1 MVDREHPRMPYVV
14 AVEFRSASS
23 FLITYS
29 LNLSRGGLFVETTH
43 DLPLGTTIDV
53 AFRIPSAGDVALAG
67 VVAWRREAGSPDGP
81 PGLGVEFTD
90 ISAQLGQVIDQL
102 VAQFNGIAV
111 LVLATDS
118 KDRASLTRLVKSIAA
133 SATTLQASDAAVA
146 ETLVTDDLDLMV
158 IDVDGDPEGA
168 IATLRLAKG
177 LTSPVPAIALASTKR
192 LRDHARAAGADEMVG
207 NPPAFEEL
215 QLAVMRAL
223 TKPAAVR

>member
-1 MVDREHPRMPYVV
+1 MPYVV

-29 LNLSRGGLFVETTH
+29 LNLSRGGLFVESAH
-43 DLPLGTTIDV
+43 DLPLGTAIDV
-53 AFRIPSAGDVALAG
+53 AFRIPGAGEMTPEVEQLMRWAG

-102 VAQFNGIAV
+102 VAQFHGISI

-133 SATTLQASDAAVA
+133 SAATLQASDAAVA
-146 ETLVTDDLDLMV
+146 ETLVTEDLDLMV

-168 IATLRLAKG
+168 IATLRLAKA
-177 LTSPVPAIALASTKR
+177 LSSPVPAIALASTKR

>member
-1 MVDREHPRMPYVV
+1 MPYVV

-111 LVLATDS
+111 LVLATDG

-177 LTSPVPAIALASTKR
+177 LTSPVPAIALASTTR

>member
-1 MVDREHPRMPYVV
+1 MPYVV

-29 LNLSRGGLFVETTH
+29 LNLSRGGLFVESAH
-43 DLPLGTTIDV
+43 DLPLGTAIDV
-53 AFRIPSAGDVALAG
+53 AFRIPGAGDVALAG

-102 VAQFNGIAV
+102 VAQFHGISI

-133 SATTLQASDAAVA
+133 SAATLQASDAAVA
-146 ETLVTDDLDLMV
+146 ETLVTEDIDLMV
-158 IDVDGDPEGA
+158 IDVERDPEGA
-168 IATLRLAKG
+168 IATLRLAKA
-177 LTSPVPAIALASTKR
+177 LSSPVPAIALASTKR

>member
-111 LVLATDS
+111 LVLATDG

>member
-29 LNLSRGGLFVETTH
+29 LNLSRGGLFVESAH
-43 DLPLGTTIDV
+43 DLPLGTAIDV
-53 AFRIPSAGDVALAG
+53 AFRIPGAGDVALAG

-102 VAQFNGIAV
+102 VAQFHGISI

-133 SATTLQASDAAVA
+133 SAATLQASDAAVA
-146 ETLVTDDLDLMV
+146 ETLVTEDLDLMV

-168 IATLRLAKG
+168 IATLRLAKA
-177 LTSPVPAIALASTKR
+177 LSSPVPAIALASTKR

>member
-1 MVDREHPRMPYVV
+1 MPYVV

-29 LNLSRGGLFVETTH
+29 LNLSRGGLFVETGH
-43 DLPLGTTIDV
+43 DLPLGTAIDV
-53 AFRIPSAGDVALAG
+53 AFRIPGAGDVALAG

-102 VAQFNGIAV
+102 VAQFHGISI

-146 ETLVTDDLDLMV
+146 ETLVTEDLDLMV

-168 IATLRLAKG
+168 IATLRLAKTLG
-177 LTSPVPAIALASTKR
+177 SPVPAIALASTKR

>member
-1 MVDREHPRMPYVV
+1 MPYVV

-43 DLPLGTTIDV
+43 DLPLGTTLEV

>member
-1 MVDREHPRMPYVV
+1 MVDREHSRMPYVV

-29 LNLSRGGLFVETTH
+29 LNLSRGGLFVETFQ
-43 DLPLGTTIDV
+43 DLPLGATV
-53 AFRIPSAGDVALAG
+53 ALTFRIPGSGEVVLSG
-67 VVAWRREAGSPDGP
+67 VVAWRREPTSTEGP
-81 PGLGVEFTD
+81 PGIGVEFTD
-90 ISAQLGQVIDQL
+90 ITAQLGETIDQL
-102 VAQFNGIAV
+102 VAQFQGIQV

-118 KDRASLTRLVKSIAA
+118 KDRASLTRLTKSIAA
-133 SATTLQASDAAVA
+133 SANILQASDAAVA
-146 ETLVTDDLDLMV
+146 ETLVTEDLDLIV

-168 IATLRLAKG
+168 IATLRRAKALA
-177 LTSPVPAIALASTKR
+177 SPVPAIALASTKR

-223 TKPAAVR
+223 ARPSAVR

>member
-1 MVDREHPRMPYVV
+1 MPYVV

-29 LNLSRGGLFVETTH
+29 LNLSRGGLFVESAH
-43 DLPLGTTIDV
+43 DLPLGTAIDV
-53 AFRIPSAGDVALAG
+53 AFRIPGAGDVALAG

-102 VAQFNGIAV
+102 VAQFHGIAI

-133 SATTLQASDAAVA
+133 SATTLQAADAAMA
-146 ETLVTDDLDLMV
+146 ETLVTEDLDLMV

-168 IATLRLAKG
+168 IATFRLAKSLG
-177 LTSPVPAIALASTKR
+177 SPVPAIALASTKR

>member
-1 MVDREHPRMPYVV
+1 MVDREHSRMPYVV

-29 LNLSRGGLFVETTH
+29 LNLSRGGLFVETFQ
-43 DLPLGTTIDV
+43 DLPLGATV
-53 AFRIPSAGDVALAG
+53 ALTFRIPGSGEVVLSG
-67 VVAWRREAGSPDGP
+67 VVAWRREPASTEGP
-81 PGLGVEFTD
+81 PGIGVEFTD
-90 ISAQLGQVIDQL
+90 ITAQLGETIDQL
-102 VAQFNGIAV
+102 VAQFQGIQV

-118 KDRASLTRLVKSIAA
+118 KDRASLTRLTKSIAA
-133 SATTLQASDAAVA
+133 SANILQASDAAVA
-146 ETLVTDDLDLMV
+146 ETLVTEDLDLIV

-168 IATLRLAKG
+168 IATLRRAKALA
-177 LTSPVPAIALASTKR
+177 SPVPAIALASTKR

-223 TKPAAVR
+223 ARPSAVR

>member
-43 DLPLGTTIDV
+43 DVPLGADV
-53 AFRIPSAGDVALAG
+53 SLTFRIPGAGDVALTGA
-67 VVAWRREAGSPDGP
+67 VAWRREPGGPDGP
-81 PGLGVEFTD
+81 GGLGVEFSD
-90 ISAQLGQVIDQL
+90 ISAQLGETIDAL
-102 VAQFNGIAV
+102 VAAFDGLRI
-111 LVLATDS
+111 LVVASDT
-118 KDRASLTRLVKSIAA
+118 KDRTSLTRLIKSIV
-133 SATTLQASDAAVA
+133 SSA
-146 ETLVTDDLDLMV
+146 ETIQAGDAYAAAPHCTDALDLV
-158 IDVDGDPEGA
+158 VVDIDRDPDGA
-168 IATLRLAKG
+168 IATIRRAKA
-177 LTSPVPAIALASTKR
+177 LPTPVPSIALASTKR

-223 TKPAAVR
+223 TRPAAVR